1 MCFVRWCG
9 YHEEYS
15 YIKLISF
22 RSYEVAVKNGL
33 TKLPENIKRKLQNDR
48 KLDSREKNLVA
59 GLEEL
64 QRMQRQRQTRS
75 TTTEKGFLSSKKP
88 SEVADRIPKKA
99 RIEDNKKRRINTE
112 FPLRNI
118 CDQQPEAE
126 KERDESS
133 ESSSAEDELWTLVK
147 ILSIENVT
155 AKPVPIK
162 CFTKDCLLPAACAY
176 ISDRTPNTK
185 YYLCLDCQ
193 VSTSPIPPLL

>member
-48 KLDSREKNLVA
+48 KLDSREKNLVS

-75 TTTEKGFLSSKKP
+75 TTREKGFLSSKTP
-88 SEVADRIPKKA
+88 SE
-99 RIEDNKKRRINTE
+99 RINTE
-112 FPLRNI
+112 FPLRNN

-126 KERDESS
+126 KERDENS

-162 CFTKDCLLPAACAY
+162 CFNKDCLLPAACAY

-193 VSTSPIPPLL
+193 VSTPPIPSLL